1 VDEMIYEVRE
11 KIIESVRL
19 RLRADVPVGIYLS
32 GGLDSSSIAGIAK
45 YLVEEKGI
53 NVGNQDLKQKLACFS
68 IQFDKDSGF
77 DESGTY
83 DNDHASFLLSL
94 LIEMHVDIAERTAKF
109 LGVDMHLKKMNEA
122 ELAKHFEDC
131 VWHSEHFI
139 SDLNSVGK
147 FALSELP
154 RDLGFKVILS
164 GEGAD
169 EMFGGYA
176 WFLPDFLGEPD
187 QSSPDLPLQQDD
199 LLRQRLHEKSISD
212 IKATFRKKR
221 VVLKQ
226 CEVDHEVKE
235 QLNGM
240 ASPMIFTMGVTQEDL
255 YLPAWQ
261 NKYTASDLLRR
272 TIDTWSPSA
281 QENIKHNWHVL
292 HSAMYAWAK
301 CQLPNYLLTTLG
313 DRGEMAHSIEG
324 RPPFLDHH
332 LAELMGDIPPSLKM
346 YYCSDAETLDAGN
359 GAPWDKNE
367 NKAGDKIFE
376 KWILREAVKPFLSEE
391 LYLRRKH
398 PFTAPVKWPK
408 GGPLHQLFTRL
419 LTRENIGAL
428 GFIQWSTVQKSLE
441 AAFGDE
447 SDSGAWR
454 SCLVV
459 GSMVVLSQ
467 RFGVPP
473 VSTK

>member
-1 VDEMIYEVRE
+1 MIYEVRE
-11 KIIESVRL
+11 KIIESFRL

-32 GGLDSSSIAGIAK
+32 GGLDLSSIAGIAK

-68 IQFDKDSGF
+68 IQCDKDSGF

-139 SDLNSVGK
+139 SNLNYMGK
-147 FALSELP
+147 FPLSELP

-212 IKATFRKKR
+212 IKATFHKKR

-226 CEVDHEVKE
+226 REVDHEVKE

-240 ASPMIFTMGVTQEDL
+240 ASLMIFTMGVTQEDL

-301 CQLPNYLLTTLG
+301 RQLPNYLLKTLG

-332 LAELMGDIPPSLKM
+332 PAELMGDIPPSLKM

-441 AAFGDE
+441 AALGDE
-447 SDSGAWR
+447 SDSDAWG

-459 GSMVVLSQ
+459 GSMVILSQ